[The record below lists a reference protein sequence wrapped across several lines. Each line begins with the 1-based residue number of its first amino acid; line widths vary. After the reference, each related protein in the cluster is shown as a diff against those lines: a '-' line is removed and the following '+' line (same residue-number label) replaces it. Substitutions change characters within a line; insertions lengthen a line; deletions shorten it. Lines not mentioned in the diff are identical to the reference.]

1 MAILFTNLR
10 LLDPEAGAL
19 LNDHEVLVDGDRIVE
34 VGPNLEAPG
43 DVERID
49 LGGRTLMPGMIDCH
63 VHVVSAMVDLWANTI
78 APSSLTALR
87 AARIMREILGR
98 GFTTVRDLAG
108 ADIGLV
114 WAVEE
119 GLIEGPRLVICGK
132 GLSMTGGHGDARRRT
147 DTRPNTMED
156 RLGALTR
163 IVDGVDEVRKAVRE
177 ELKQG
182 AHFIKIMAN
191 GGVSSPTDPIHSI
204 QYSDDE
210 ILAIVE
216 EAENAGTYVAAHVY
230 TDESIR
236 RVVELGIRSIEH
248 CNLIE
253 SDTAEFAG
261 EAGVIAVP
269 TLVAYE
275 GLALEGEKFGLG
287 EAEQAKIDIVRDAGV
302 ESLRI
307 MRDAGLPMAFGSDLL
322 GELQKYHCME
332 FEIRSRVLSPAEIIR
347 SATIVGAELC
357 DMEGEVGVI
366 EPGAYADLLV
376 VDGDPLSDISLLQ
389 DDGAHMDAIM
399 MGGEFFKRE
408 LE

>member
-1 MAILFTNLR
+1 MAILFTNLQ
-10 LLDPEAGAL
+10 LLDPEEGVL
-19 LNDHEVLVDGDRIVE
+19 RSGQEVLVEGDRIVE
-34 VGPNLEAPG
+34 VAESIQASGE
-43 DVERID
+43 VERID

-132 GLSMTGGHGDARRRT
+132 GLSMTGGHGDTRRRT

-261 EAGVIAVP
+261 ESGVIAVP

-332 FEIRSRVLSPAEIIR
+332 FEIRSRVLNPAEIIR
-347 SATIVGAELC
+347 SATLVGAELC

-389 DDGAHMDAIM
+389 DDGAHMDAIII
-399 MGGEFFKRE
+399 GGKFFKRE
-408 LE
+408 L